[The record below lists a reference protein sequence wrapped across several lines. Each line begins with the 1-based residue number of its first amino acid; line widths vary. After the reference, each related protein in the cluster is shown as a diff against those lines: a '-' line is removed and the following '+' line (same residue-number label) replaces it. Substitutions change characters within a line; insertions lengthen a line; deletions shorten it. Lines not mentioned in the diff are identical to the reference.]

1 MMTDQITNIATYDL
15 PFRKQARLK
24 RVDFDSGLSMVR
36 LIIKEGTRITQV
48 DLDASAAAQLGKAL
62 IAAGDNL

>member
-1 MMTDQITNIATYDL
+1 MTDHITDIATYDL
-15 PFRKQARLK
+15 PFRRQARLK

-48 DLDASAAAQLGKAL
+48 DLDADSAVQLGKAL
-62 IAAGDNL
+62 TAAGDTL

>member
-1 MMTDQITNIATYDL
+1 MTDHITDIATYDL
-15 PFRKQARLK
+15 PFRRQARLK

-48 DLDASAAAQLGKAL
+48 DLDAASATQLGKAL
-62 IAAGDNL
+62 TAAGDTL